1 MLIKK
6 ISDASGLMTTAVL
19 NAKIGEVENKIPDVS
34 GLVRKTDYNAK
45 IKHIETKILV
55 LLIIINLQMKH
66 LMQR

>member
-1 MLIKK
+1 
-6 ISDASGLMTTAVL
+6 MTTAVL

-66 LMQR
+66 LTQR

>member
-1 MLIKK
+1 MLIKN
-6 ISDASGLMTTAVL
+6 IPDASGLMTTAVL
-19 NAKIGEVENKIPDVS
+19 NTKIGQVENKIPDVS

-45 IKHIETKILV
+45 IKDIETKILV

>member
-1 MLIKK
+1 
-6 ISDASGLMTTAVL
+6 MTTAVR

-34 GLVRKTDYNAK
+34 GLVRKTGYNAK
-45 IKHIETKILV
+45 IKDIETKILV